1 MKPRVLT
8 IGSFESNF
16 CLDISRFPEKGE
28 ELFSSGVREYRCG
41 GRGAVAAVTFA
52 NLGADCLFCGK
63 SGADTDGARLKQI
76 FARHKI
82 DTRFIS
88 VARNHTTDY
97 TVVVNEDDG
106 SVRRLRFP
114 GASAM
119 LSAEDVEEAF
129 TAYPDA
135 VFVQLDVPVRA
146 AIAALSYAK
155 RQNVPIITDASPIP
169 QGFSFDRFPSGEKFD
184 VFITNTEKT
193 KEITGI
199 YPSNAD
205 NCLRACFKLATI
217 VKADHYV
224 IKLGAR
230 GAFLYDNTYYKII
243 PTYECEAVDLTAA
256 GDAFSASLAW
266 QYIKSKDIVLSV
278 KYASAVASMVV
289 SKRGGVESLPTLD
302 EINSYINGD

>member
-28 ELFSSGVREYRCG
+28 ELFSSGSREYRCG
-41 GRGAVAAVTFA
+41 GRGAVAAVTFS
-52 NLGADCLFCGK
+52 NLGADCLFCSK

-119 LSAEDVEEAF
+119 LSAEDIEEAF

-135 VFVQLDVPVRA
+135 VFVQLDVPIRA
-146 AIAALSYAK
+146 AVAALVYAK
-155 RQNVPIITDASPIP
+155 RQNVPIIADASPIP
-169 QGFSFDRFPSGEKFD
+169 QGYSFDRFPSSEKYD
-184 VFITNTEKT
+184 VFIVNSEKT

-199 YPSNAD
+199 DPSNSD
-205 NCLRACFKLATI
+205 NCLRACFKLAAI

-266 QYIKSKDIVLSV
+266 QYIKTGDIATSV

-289 SKRGGVESLPTLD
+289 SRKGGVESIPTLA
-302 EINSYINGD
+302 EINDYINRG